1 MVNNNKYYKIVDEKI
16 VFWDGK
22 FLQTEITE
30 NGRTRKVNIINP
42 TEEQMLAAGWQVWIE
57 PEPSDEEKL
66 KIAKNQKLVQINN
79 YDASPSVEEFTI
91 NGIPMWLGHELRQQI
106 RTSADAYTAMGYEN
120 MTKVFNG
127 QEFTFPIATWLQM
140 LNALEIY
147 AAEALNTTERHK
159 NAVNVMT
166 SIQEVIDYDYTTGYP
181 EKLEF

>member
-1 MVNNNKYYKIVDEKI
+1 MYYKIIDEETI
-16 VFWDGK
+16 FSDGK
-22 FLQTEITE
+22 FLKTEITE
-30 NGRTRKVNIINP
+30 NGKTRKVNIINP
-42 TEEQMLAAGWQVWIE
+42 TEEQMLDAGWQVWIE
-57 PEPSDEEKL
+57 PEPNDEEKL

-79 YDASPSVEEFTI
+79 YDASPNVEEFTI
-91 NGIPMWLGHELRQQI
+91 SGVPMWLGHELRQQI

-159 NAVNVMT
+159 NAVNAMT
-166 SIQEVIDYDYTTGYP
+166 SIQDVIDYDYTTGYP